1 MRLKWAVEFAD
12 FKPAGLVDKL
22 PDNCKPATVVNP
34 LSIDLTDSRYAG
46 LVTIVL
52 HFKQRMLL
60 CLLPGGATEANF
72 PQAGGGVASYSE
84 RVKEFHHHA
93 NLLLLLLILS
103 QA

>member
-46 LVTIVL
+46 L
-52 HFKQRMLL
+52 
-60 CLLPGGATEANF
+60 GASGSSSIEFSHHCVAL
-72 PQAGGGVASYSE
+72 QAKDAVVFVA
-84 RVKEFHHHA
+84 RWRH
-93 NLLLLLLILS
+93 
-103 QA
+103 